1 MSSVFIIWRNFFVK
15 EPPNCLI
22 FSMEKFFRYRLDHVL
37 FWVATIS
44 FHAYN
49 KSFIIYKVSPLAFA
63 GELLVRNVLLAAV
76 IYGNLWVLIP
86 RFFDTKRYGLYFLS
100 LSGVVLGYVLFK
112 NLHDMYLFGYVL
124 GDTERQTLL
133 VNTFYNVSIAVF
145 YAIFSMAIWLSR
157 EWFYQRELV
166 QKIKTEQLAT
176 ELQYLKSQINPHIVF
191 NTLNLIYGS
200 IHKTNPEARQLVVQF
215 SDLLRYQ
222 LYECN
227 IEKVPIEKELDYL
240 RNYVNLQRLRKNEN
254 MTVNVKIS
262 ESIKGFMIAPLL
274 FSPFVENAF
283 KYVSNYETKQNSI
296 MVQLYLVDNILIF
309 SCINTKNGKVAKT
322 TDGSGGI
329 GIVNV
334 KRRLELLYPQ
344 RHELKIVEEKDTFE
358 VELKIVL

>member
-1 MSSVFIIWRNFFVK
+1 MSSQFIFSRNFFAK
-15 EPPNCLI
+15 EHPNCLI
-22 FSMEKFFRYRLDHVL
+22 FSMEKFFRYRIDHVL

-49 KSFIIYKVSPLAFA
+49 KSYIIYKISPLAFA
-63 GELLVRNVLLAAV
+63 GELLVRNILLAAV
-76 IYGNLWVLIP
+76 IYGNLWALIP

-100 LSGVVLGYVLFK
+100 LSGAVLGYVLFK
-112 NLHDMYLFGYVL
+112 NLHDMYLYGYVL

-166 QKIKTEQLAT
+166 QKIKNEQLAT

-227 IEKVPIEKELDYL
+227 VEKVPIEKEMDYL
-240 RNYVNLQRLRKNEN
+240 KNYINLQRLRKNDNLAVDVE
-254 MTVNVKIS
+254 VR
-262 ESIKGFMIAPLL
+262 ESIQGFAVAPLL

-283 KYVSNYETKQNSI
+283 KYVSNHENLPNHIAVRLELENKN
-296 MVQLYLVDNILIF
+296 LLF
-309 SCINTKNGKVAKT
+309 SCSNTKNSKIAKNA
-322 TDGSGGI
+322 DGSGGI
-329 GIVNV
+329 GIANV

-344 RHELKIVEEKDTFE
+344 RHELKVKEEANTFK
-358 VELKIVL
+358 VELRLVL

>member
-1 MSSVFIIWRNFFVK
+1 
-15 EPPNCLI
+15 
-22 FSMEKFFRYRLDHVL
+22 METFFRYRLDHVL
-37 FWVATIS
+37 FWLATIS

-49 KSFIIYKVSPLAFA
+49 KSYIINKISIGDFV
-63 GELLVRNVLLAAV
+63 GELFVRNILLAGV

-100 LSGVVLGYVLFK
+100 LLATVLLYVLFK
-112 NLHDMYLFGYVL
+112 NLHDMYLYGYVV
-124 GDTERQTLL
+124 GDLERRTLL

-145 YAIFSMAIWLSR
+145 YAVFSMSIWLSR

-166 QKIKTEQLAT
+166 QKIKNEQLAT

-227 IEKVPIEKELDYL
+227 VEKVPIEKELEYL
-240 RNYVNLQRLRKNEN
+240 KNYVNLQRLRKND
-254 MTVNVKIS
+254 NVKVSVEVS
-262 ESIKGFMIAPLL
+262 ENSKGFTVAPLL

-283 KYVSNYETKQNSI
+283 KYVSNHETKHNGITVRLDFENNS
-296 MVQLYLVDNILIF
+296 LLF
-309 SCINTKNGKVAKT
+309 SCFNTKNGKITKT
-322 TDGSGGI
+322 MNGSGGI
-329 GIVNV
+329 GIANV

-344 RHELKIVEEKDTFE
+344 RHKLKIAENTDTFE
-358 VELKIVL
+358 VELKLVL

>member
-1 MSSVFIIWRNFFVK
+1 
-15 EPPNCLI
+15 
-22 FSMEKFFRYRLDHVL
+22 MEKFFRYRLDHVL
-37 FWVATIS
+37 FWIATIS

-49 KSFIIYKVSPLAFA
+49 RSNIIYDLSVSDFV
-63 GELLVRNVLLAAV
+63 GELLVRNILLAGV

-86 RFFDTKRYGLYFLS
+86 RFFDTKRYGLYFLT
-100 LSGVVLGYVLFK
+100 LSGIVLGYVFLK
-112 NLHDMYLFGYVL
+112 NLHDMYLYGYVL
-124 GDTERQTLL
+124 GDVERQSLL
-133 VNTFYNVSIAVF
+133 TNTFYNLSIAVF

-166 QKIKTEQLAT
+166 QQIRNEQLIT

-200 IHKTNPEARQLVVQF
+200 IHKTNPEARHLVVQF

-227 IEKVPIEKELDYL
+227 VEKVPIQKEIEYL
-240 RNYVNLQRLRKNEN
+240 KNYVNLQRLRKNDN
-254 MTVNVKIS
+254 LNVSLTLKD
-262 ESIKGFMIAPLL
+262 ELKGVSVAPLL

-283 KYVSNYETKQNSI
+283 KYVSNHEVKPNCITI
-296 MVQLYLVDNILIF
+296 QLALTNNALIF
-309 SCINTKNGKVAKT
+309 NCYNTKNGKISKT

-329 GIVNV
+329 GIANV

-344 RHELKIVEEKDTFE
+344 QHQLKITEETDRFE
-358 VELKIVL
+358 VDLKIVL

>member
-1 MSSVFIIWRNFFVK
+1 
-15 EPPNCLI
+15 
-22 FSMEKFFRYRLDHVL
+22 MEKFFRYRLDHIL
-37 FWVATIS
+37 FWIATVS

-49 KSFIIYKVSPLAFA
+49 KSYIIYKISAADFA
-63 GELLVRNVLLAAV
+63 GELLVRNLLLAGV
-76 IYGNLWVLIP
+76 IYGNLRILIP
-86 RFFDTKRYGLYFLS
+86 RFFDTKHYGLYFFS
-100 LSGVVLGYVLFK
+100 LTGLVLVYVFFK
-112 NLHDMYLFGYVL
+112 NLHDMYLYGYVL

-166 QKIKTEQLAT
+166 QKIKNEQLVT

-227 IEKVPIEKELDYL
+227 VEKVPIEKEVDYL
-240 RNYVNLQRLRKNEN
+240 KNYVNLQRLRKNDDL
-254 MTVNVKIS
+254 TVEVTIS
-262 ESIKGFMIAPLL
+262 ENIRGFTIAPLL

-283 KYVSNYETKQNSI
+283 KYVSNHESRPNEITVRLFLKNTD
-296 MVQLYLVDNILIF
+296 LWF
-309 SCINTKNGKVAKT
+309 SCFNTKNSTVTKEK
-322 TDGSGGI
+322 DGSGGI
-329 GIVNV
+329 GITNV

-344 RHELKIVEEKDTFE
+344 RHELKIAENTDTFE
-358 VELKIVL
+358 VELKIEL

>member
-1 MSSVFIIWRNFFVK
+1 M
-15 EPPNCLI
+15 
-22 FSMEKFFRYRLDHVL
+22 
-37 FWVATIS
+37 FWIATIS

-49 KSFIIYKVSPLAFA
+49 RSFLINKLSFSDFLV
-63 GELLVRNVLLAAV
+63 ELLIRNTLLAGV
-76 IYGNLWVLIP
+76 IYGNLWILVP
-86 RFFDTKRYGLYFLS
+86 WFFDKKRYGVYFLA
-100 LSGVVLGYVLFK
+100 LSGMILLYVVFK
-112 NLHDMYLFGYVL
+112 NLHDMYIYGYLL
-124 GDTERQTLL
+124 GDIERRSYLT
-133 VNTFYNVSIAVF
+133 NTFYNLSIAVF

-166 QKIKTEQLAT
+166 QKIKNEQLAT

-227 IEKVPIEKELDYL
+227 TEKVPIEKELAYL
-240 RNYVNLQRLRKNEN
+240 ENYVNLQRLRKNDNIKIEV
-254 MTVNVKIS
+254 TISQEVK
-262 ESIKGFMIAPLL
+262 GLMIAPLL

-283 KYVSNYETKQNSI
+283 KYVSNHDIRLNHIAITLFMEENT
-296 MVQLYLVDNILIF
+296 LIF
-309 SCINTKNGKVAKT
+309 KCFNTKSEEVKKKLEN
-322 TDGSGGI
+322 SGGI

-344 RHELKIVEEKDTFE
+344 RHKLEILEEKEDFE
-358 VELKIVL
+358 VELQLL

>member
-1 MSSVFIIWRNFFVK
+1 
-15 EPPNCLI
+15 
-22 FSMEKFFRYRLDHVL
+22 MEKFFRYRLDHVL
-37 FWVATIS
+37 FWIATIS

-49 KSFIIYKVSPLAFA
+49 KSFIIYKINATAFA
-63 GELLVRNVLLAAV
+63 GELLVRNLLLAAV

-100 LSGVVLGYVLFK
+100 LTGAVLLYVLLK

-200 IHKTNPEARQLVVQF
+200 IHRTNPEARQLVVQF

-227 IEKVPIEKELDYL
+227 VEKVAIEKEIEYL
-240 RNYVNLQRLRKNEN
+240 KNYVNLQRLRKNDNVMVRVEVSEN
-254 MTVNVKIS
+254 T
-262 ESIKGFMIAPLL
+262 KGFMVAPLL
-274 FSPFVENAF
+274 FSPFIENAF
-283 KYVSNYETKQNSI
+283 KYVSNHETKPNAI
-296 MVQLYLVDNILIF
+296 TARLFLENNRLIF
-309 SCINTKNGKVAKT
+309 NCFNTKNGKVAKS
-322 TDGSGGI
+322 TDGLGGI
-329 GIVNV
+329 GIANV

-358 VELKIVL
+358 VTLTIVL

>member
-1 MSSVFIIWRNFFVK
+1 
-15 EPPNCLI
+15 
-22 FSMEKFFRYRLDHVL
+22 MEKFFKYRLDHVF
-37 FWVATIS
+37 FWIATVS

-49 KSFIIYKVSPLAFA
+49 KSYIIYKISAADFA
-63 GELLVRNVLLAAV
+63 GELAVRNLLLAGV

-100 LSGVVLGYVLFK
+100 LAGLVLLYVLFK
-112 NLHDMYLFGYVL
+112 NLHDMYLYGYVL

-166 QKIKTEQLAT
+166 GKIKNEQLAT

-227 IEKVPIEKELDYL
+227 VEKVPIEKETEYMK
-240 RNYVNLQRLRKNEN
+240 NYINLQRLRKNDNLSVE
-254 MTVNVKIS
+254 VAIS
-262 ESIKGFMIAPLL
+262 ENLRGATIAPLL

-283 KYVSNYETKQNSI
+283 KYVSNHENKPNHIIVDLHSADNH
-296 MVQLYLVDNILIF
+296 LVF
-309 SCINTKNGKVAKT
+309 RCFNTKIGKPVQR

-329 GIVNV
+329 GIANV

-344 RHELKIVEEKDTFE
+344 RHELKIAEETDTFE
-358 VELKIVL
+358 VTLELII

>member
-1 MSSVFIIWRNFFVK
+1 
-15 EPPNCLI
+15 
-22 FSMEKFFRYRLDHVL
+22 METFFRYRLDHVL
-37 FWVATIS
+37 FWIATIS

-49 KSFIIYKVSPLAFA
+49 KSYIINKISAGDFV
-63 GELLVRNVLLAAV
+63 GELLVRNVLLAGV

-86 RFFDTKRYGLYFLS
+86 RFFDTKRYGIYFIT
-100 LSGVVLGYVLFK
+100 LSGLVVVYVLFK
-112 NLHDMYLFGYVL
+112 NLHDMYLYGYVV
-124 GDTERQTLL
+124 GDLERRTLL
-133 VNTFYNVSIAVF
+133 VNTFYNVSIAIF
-145 YAIFSMAIWLSR
+145 YAVFSMSIWLSR

-166 QKIKTEQLAT
+166 QKIKNEQLVT

-227 IEKVPIEKELDYL
+227 VEKVPIEKELEYL
-240 RNYVNLQRLRKNEN
+240 KNYVNLQRLRKNDNVTVKVEVSEN
-254 MTVNVKIS
+254 S
-262 ESIKGFMIAPLL
+262 KGFTVAPLL

-283 KYVSNYETKQNSI
+283 KYVSNHETKPNGIAIRLLLGNNS
-296 MVQLYLVDNILIF
+296 LIF
-309 SCINTKNGKVAKT
+309 SCFNTKNGKTAKSA
-322 TDGSGGI
+322 DGSGGI

-344 RHELKIVEEKDTFE
+344 RHELNIAESTDTFE
-358 VELKIVL
+358 VELKLIL